1 MPGNAKPPKLFSF
14 FFLFK
19 TQVKIHFY
27 KWHMLCSFQ
36 HYHCRRDLYHCCFFG
51 NYQIIIMIRFLTIRL
66 LWLFQTPSGSTIV
79 QSCTIE
85 TTQTSIT
92 WVSHYNHILDL
103 LSIEYFLNP
112 ISILQPWPD
121 KNTRCTEAEK
131 TALQTTT
138 NTLFVA
144 QRIFTAFAVS
154 ILNELS
160 GAIENWNEKPKQSR
174 RI

>member
-1 MPGNAKPPKLFSF
+1 
-14 FFLFK
+14 
-19 TQVKIHFY
+19 
-27 KWHMLCSFQ
+27 MLCSFQ

-51 NYQIIIMIRFLTIRL
+51 NYQIIIMIRFFTIRL

-92 WVSHYNHILDL
+92 WVSHYITFLIFYRLNISLILFPSCD
-103 LSIEYFLNP
+103 
-112 ISILQPWPD
+112 PD
-121 KNTRCTEAEK
+121 PKQNTRCTEAEK

-160 GAIENWNEKPKQSR
+160 GAIND
-174 RI
+174 

>member
-1 MPGNAKPPKLFSF
+1 
-14 FFLFK
+14 
-19 TQVKIHFY
+19 
-27 KWHMLCSFQ
+27 
-36 HYHCRRDLYHCCFFG
+36 
-51 NYQIIIMIRFLTIRL
+51 MIRFLTIRL
-66 LWLFQTPSGSTIV
+66 LWLLQTPSGSTIV

-92 WVSHYNHILDL
+92 WVSHYITFLIFYRLNISFIL
-103 LSIEYFLNP
+103 FP
-112 ISILQPWPD
+112 ILYLANSKTLTP
-121 KNTRCTEAEK
+121 KLNTRCTEAEK

-160 GAIENWNEKPKQSR
+160 GAFKNWIEKPKQSR
-174 RI
+174 RNKVMSKNCPESAGATPSTAELEVLVNEITTGTSTKAASSRNRLRLCSF

>member
-1 MPGNAKPPKLFSF
+1 
-14 FFLFK
+14 
-19 TQVKIHFY
+19 
-27 KWHMLCSFQ
+27 MLCSFQ

-92 WVSHYNHILDL
+92 WVSQYSHIFDL
-103 LSIEYFLNP
+103 LSIEYFLN
-112 ISILQPWPD
+112 SFSNSTSCDPD
-121 KNTRCTEAEK
+121 PKQNTRCTEAEK

-160 GAIENWNEKPKQSR
+160 GAIDD
-174 RI
+174 

>member
-1 MPGNAKPPKLFSF
+1 
-14 FFLFK
+14 
-19 TQVKIHFY
+19 
-27 KWHMLCSFQ
+27 
-36 HYHCRRDLYHCCFFG
+36 
-51 NYQIIIMIRFLTIRL
+51 MIRFLTIRL
-66 LWLFQTPSGSTIV
+66 LWLLQTPSGSTIV

-92 WVSHYNHILDL
+92 WVSHYSHILDL
-103 LSIEYFLNP
+103 LWNISLIQFP
-112 ISILQPWPD
+112 ILYLANSKPLTP
-121 KNTRCTEAEK
+121 KLNTRCTEAEK

-160 GAIENWNEKPKQSR
+160 GAIGNWNEKPKQSR
-174 RI
+174 RNKVMSKNCPESAGATPSTAELEVLVNEITTGTSTKAASSRNRLRLLSF